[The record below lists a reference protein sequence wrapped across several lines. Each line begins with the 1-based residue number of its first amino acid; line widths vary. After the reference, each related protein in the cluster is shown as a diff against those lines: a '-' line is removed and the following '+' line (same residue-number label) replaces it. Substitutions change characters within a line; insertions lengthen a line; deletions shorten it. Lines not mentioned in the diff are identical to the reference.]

1 MSNLDN
7 KNKNLLVENII
18 VFFLFT
24 IFLVFKSLKTLS
36 KIFTYGIIK
45 KEILTTKSNLGV
57 DIKIKIKQLMNIFL
71 FFLILGVIFW
81 GYKKINSKKNKN
93 LKLDKFKNKLKSTQS
108 NIDRIFL
115 RE

>member
-24 IFLVFKSLKTLS
+24 VFLFFKSLKILS
-36 KIFTYGIIK
+36 TIFTYGILK

-57 DIKIKIKQLMNIFL
+57 DIQIKIK
-71 FFLILGVIFW
+71 
-81 GYKKINSKKNKN
+81 
-93 LKLDKFKNKLKSTQS
+93 
-108 NIDRIFL
+108 
-115 RE
+115 